1 MAAMGCLGSA
11 RNHLTPMTIQRPAI
25 RMKSKLLSATLCLFV
40 VAGTGWC
47 PAAEAKARLLDH
59 FGGLRGGFGKKNQEK
74 AKVLSGPTEVKML
87 RGESPGKVWQVTL
100 GDTPFKITIED
111 KVNLQ
116 VADCLKRV
124 ENLPPAYRK
133 VFQIVSE
140 GTKNGVAIYA
150 NLDGAAAHGSQDYL
164 NIVPDADAMV
174 IAHESGHI
182 LEQRV
187 SSAQPKTLEHWQQA
201 ITADKISVS
210 AYGDQVAHEDL
221 AEFAL
226 AYAMCLDAGK
236 EKLTELKRLSP
247 QRFAQWELILKTAAP
262 AAKAAS
268 KPAAAKP

>member
-1 MAAMGCLGSA
+1 MAVTGCLGSA
-11 RNHLTPMTIQRPAI
+11 RNHLTPMTNQRPAI
-25 RMKSKLLSATLCLFV
+25 SMRSNLLFATLCLFAL
-40 VAGTGWC
+40 AGTDWC
-47 PAAEAKARLLDH
+47 PAAEAKACLLDQ

-74 AKVLSGPTEVKML
+74 AKVLSGPAEVKML
-87 RGESPGKVWQVTL
+87 RGQAPGKVWQVML
-100 GDTPFKITIED
+100 GNTSFKITIED

-124 ENLPPAYRK
+124 EQLPPAYRK
-133 VFQIVSE
+133 VLQIVSE
-140 GTKNGVAIYA
+140 GTKDGLAIYA

-164 NIVPDADAMV
+164 NIVPNADAIV

-182 LEQRV
+182 LEQRA

-221 AEFAL
+221 AEFSL
-226 AYAMCLDAGK
+226 AYALCLDAGK
-236 EKLTELKRLSP
+236 DKLKDLKRLSP

-262 AAKAAS
+262 AAKAAA